1 MALGPVSM
9 APFHP
14 RLPTTIL
21 FVLLVAAGAAG
32 HTATGDCR
40 RQARYS
46 RIFCFG
52 NSLTDTGNAT
62 IFPLT
67 AGGSFT
73 RPPYGETHFGHPS
86 GRASDG
92 RLVIDFLVPQP
103 TPYLAGSTAA
113 EFLNGTNFA
122 VGSATALDPEFLAS
136 RGIAS
141 LVPISLSNQTIWFQD
156 VVQLLNSSG
165 GYVQWLPDLPCIH
178 MHVYTVAFVQLERAG
193 GDEITA
199 SSVFFVGEIG
209 FNEYQYALVNHSVDV
224 AASLLPHI
232 VDAIHSALTTMVA
245 AGARTVVVTGMLPIG
260 CEPLLLAAFPDNPPG
275 GYDPASGCITGLN
288 ELAERHNRALRRMLG
303 ELRRAHPGR
312 SFLYADA
319 YRPIVNAVTSP
330 ARYGFGDKP
339 LAACCGSGGDPYN
352 VDVTVFCGTPGSTA
366 CADPSKFVSWD
377 GIHFTEA
384 ADRLVARAML
394 RGLLSRVGGP
404 ASAVHGAS
412 CGCPSARI
420 VSLVTAE

>member
-1 MALGPVSM
+1 MAPGPVSM
-9 APFHP
+9 ALFHP

-21 FVLLVAAGAAG
+21 VVLLVAAGAAG

-40 RQARYS
+40 RLVRYS
-46 RIFCFG
+46 RVFCFG
-52 NSLTDTGNAT
+52 NSLTDTGNAA

-92 RLVIDFLVPQP
+92 RLVIDFLVEELKLPQP

-136 RGIAS
+136 KGIAS
-141 LVPISLSNQTIWFQD
+141 LVPISLSNQTTWFQD

-165 GYVQWLPDLPCIH
+165 GYG
-178 MHVYTVAFVQLERAG
+178 R
-193 GDEITA
+193 DEITA
-199 SSVFFVGEIG
+199 SSVFFIGEIG
-209 FNEYQYALVNHSVDV
+209 FNDYQYALVNHSVDV

-245 AGARTVVVTGMLPIG
+245 AGARAVVVTGMLPIG

-275 GYDPASGCITGLN
+275 GYDPESGCITRLN
-288 ELAERHNRALRRMLG
+288 ELAQRHNRALRRMLG

-312 SFLYADA
+312 SVLYADA
-319 YRPIVNAVTSP
+319 YRPIVNAVASP

-384 ADRLVARAML
+384 ANRLVARAML
-394 RGLLSRVGGP
+394 RGLLNRVGGP
-404 ASAVHGAS
+404 AIAVDAAS
-412 CGCPSARI
+412 CGSPSARV